1 MSTPQS
7 NSHPA
12 ATSLVLHPL
21 PEKAGIDLFGMRPE
35 AGSFDFTY
43 RLLRLYRRSV
53 LALLLFRFGFDEMPN
68 SHDGVVKD
76 HPRTGEAHDTSDF
89 FSHVRL
95 VTVDFAARAEGLCLH
110 KLTLVD
116 ALFCVGI
123 QCGAFG
129 AKRFSAVLFSAVK
142 SDHQAD
148 DFLFPSPFAVYVRL
162 QFSHRNGAPAAGY

>member
-1 MSTPQS
+1 
-7 NSHPA
+7 
-12 ATSLVLHPL
+12 
-21 PEKAGIDLFGMRPE
+21 MRPE

-43 RLLRLYRRSV
+43 RPLRLYRRSV
-53 LALLLFRFGFDEMPN
+53 LAFLLFLFGFDDMPD

-76 HPRTGEAHDTSDF
+76 HPRTGEAHDTSDL

-95 VTVDFAARAEGLCLH
+95 VAMDFAARAESLCPH

-129 AKRFSAVLFSAVK
+129 AKRFATVLFSAVK

-148 DFLFPSPFAVYVRL
+148 GFLFPTPFAVYVRL
-162 QFSHRNGAPAAGY
+162 QLSHRSEVPAAGY